1 MTKQIGAGTSISGNV
16 TGAIGQIEDTIGG
29 PNASLEDIETT
40 DMDVDDAGYAKTF
53 IPGLIDNGQIDITVS
68 YDGSASGTANALDV
82 AFRGRT
88 AETWT
93 ITYPDTSTRQ
103 FSGYINALG
112 QETPLGTKIMQS
124 LSIKIS
130 GAVTFTDVAA

>member
-1 MTKQIGAGTSISGNV
+1 MSKQIGAGTTISGSV
-16 TGAIGQIEDTIGG
+16 TGSIGQITDTVSG
-29 PNASLEDIETT
+29 PDATIEDIETT

-53 IPGLIDNGQIDITVS
+53 IPGLIDNGQINITVI
-68 YDGSASGTANALDV
+68 YDGSAGGEANSLDT

-93 ITYPDTSTRQ
+93 ITYKDTSTRV

-112 QETPLGTKIMQS
+112 QETPQGDKITQPVG
-124 LSIKIS
+124 IKIS